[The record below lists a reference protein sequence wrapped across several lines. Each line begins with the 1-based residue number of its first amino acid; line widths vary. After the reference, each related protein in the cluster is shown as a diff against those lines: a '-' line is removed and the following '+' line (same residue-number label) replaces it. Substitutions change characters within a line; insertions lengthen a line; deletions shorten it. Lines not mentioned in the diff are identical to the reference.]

1 MPFEKVV
8 LTVLGTPWPLTL
20 GGRPVRR
27 QGEAAPSPV
36 QTHVLTTDRALR
48 DDSEPRLPTRLAAN
62 ASLWEHQTLSALN
75 ITWSSSR
82 SIFPISSISFSL
94 RCQKRRPVSSATMW
108 RRKSRTPKSLLPITC
123 GFPPQEI
130 EQRSA
135 TCGMHSRMP
144 ALASEKSLR

>member
-1 MPFEKVV
+1 MPFERVV

-36 QTHVLTTDRALR
+36 QTHVVTTDRALR

-94 RCQKRRPVSSATMW
+94 RCQKKKA
-108 RRKSRTPKSLLPITC
+108 
-123 GFPPQEI
+123 GFQRINVETEVANSEI
-130 EQRSA
+130 A
-135 TCGMHSRMP
+135 APDNLWVP
-144 ALASEKSLR
+144 AAGN

>member
-36 QTHVLTTDRALR
+36 QTHVVTTDRALR
-48 DDSEPRLPTRLAAN
+48 DDSEPRLPRRLAAN

-82 SIFPISSISFSL
+82 SIFPISTISFSL
-94 RCQKRRPVSSATMW
+94 WCQKKKA
-108 RRKSRTPKSLLPITC
+108 
-123 GFPPQEI
+123 GFQCINVETEVANSEI
-130 EQRSA
+130 A
-135 TCGMHSRMP
+135 APDNLWVP
-144 ALASEKSLR
+144 AAGN

>member
-8 LTVLGTPWPLTL
+8 LTVIGTPWPLTL

-36 QTHVLTTDRALR
+36 QTHVVTTDRALR

-94 RCQKRRPVSSATMW
+94 RCQKKKAGFQ
-108 RRKSRTPKSLLPITC
+108 RTNVETEVANS
-123 GFPPQEI
+123 EI
-130 EQRSA
+130 A
-135 TCGMHSRMP
+135 APDNLWVP
-144 ALASEKSLR
+144 AAGN

>member
-8 LTVLGTPWPLTL
+8 LTVPGTPWPLTL

-36 QTHVLTTDRALR
+36 QTHVVTTDRALR

-82 SIFPISSISFSL
+82 SVFPISTISFYL
-94 RCQKRRPVSSATMW
+94 RCQKKEGRFPVHQCGDG
-108 RRKSRTPKSLLPITC
+108 SRELRNRC
-123 GFPPQEI
+123 
-130 EQRSA
+130 
-135 TCGMHSRMP
+135 SR
-144 ALASEKSLR
+144 